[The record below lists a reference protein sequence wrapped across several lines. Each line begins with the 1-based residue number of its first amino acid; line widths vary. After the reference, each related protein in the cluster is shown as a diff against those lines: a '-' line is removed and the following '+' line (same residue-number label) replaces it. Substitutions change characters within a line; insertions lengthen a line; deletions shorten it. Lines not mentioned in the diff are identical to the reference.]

1 MQSGS
6 IPDLEEE
13 VSCVPVAE
21 SLPSE
26 ALDHVV
32 RAFKRA
38 IGDGKQYV
46 RKDAVHAFLKHSADT
61 FQFRNLC
68 FPCNFYEHHKAGRRE
83 HSEALS

>member
-6 IPDLEEE
+6 IPDLEKE

-21 SLPSE
+21 SKSPE

-38 IGDGKQYV
+38 IRDGKQYV
-46 RKDAVHAFLKHSADT
+46 RKDAVHAFLK
-61 FQFRNLC
+61 R
-68 FPCNFYEHHKAGRRE
+68 
-83 HSEALS
+83 ALAQKCWLF

>member
-6 IPDLEEE
+6 ILDLEKE

-21 SLPSE
+21 SKSPE

-38 IGDGKQYV
+38 IRDGKQYV
-46 RKDAVHAFLKHSADT
+46 RKDAVHAFLKRSADT
-61 FQFRNLC
+61 FQFRNPC
-68 FPCNFYEHHKAGRRE
+68 FPRNFYEHHKAE
-83 HSEALS
+83 